1 MEAWIGVITS
11 FCLIIGCFG
20 MIVVLFFW
28 DETIVYCCTQ
38 YVHLHEEEV
47 EVSDQSEG
55 NKEENEEEN
64 DEENEMEEDNHLQ
77 VVSEN
82 DGSEEEDDTEQNN
95 HVILQVGSSDDEIQ
109 AAQATTKRF
118 LSSDSYTLRFA
129 QV

>member
-28 DETIVYCCTQ
+28 DETIVYCCTH
-38 YVHLHEEEV
+38 YVHL
-47 EVSDQSEG
+47 Q
-55 NKEENEEEN
+55 
-64 DEENEMEEDNHLQ
+64 
-77 VVSEN
+77 
-82 DGSEEEDDTEQNN
+82 EEEDDTEQNN
-95 HVILQVGSSDDEIQ
+95 HVILQVGSGEIQ

>member
-1 MEAWIGVITS
+1 
-11 FCLIIGCFG
+11 

>member
-38 YVHLHEEEV
+38 YVHLHEEV
-47 EVSDQSEG
+47 EVSFNTEE
-55 NKEENEEEN
+55 NEEENEEEN

-82 DGSEEEDDTEQNN
+82 EEEEDDTEQNN
-95 HVILQVGSSDDEIQ
+95 HVILQVGSGDDKIQ